1 MLHRTTTKWAS
12 LMNKKSGHSFP
23 IKFCTTYYSTV
34 QYNSASNLVISSIKE
49 NMSRINHLLRLAAL
63 ALVLL
68 SFSSTTTTT
77 TAFCPSTPYSKTVV
91 VSRRN
96 NNNNNHHHSNAVS
109 QAPPSLNRSFTQ
121 LFERKK
127 GEYKGTNDGTGR
139 GLIFQ
144 AFVLGICI
152 WLFTVPPEFRRTYF
166 CPADI
171 YCQEE
176 GSCQRECVTYD
187 QFFQNVGDYYKNGGG
202 IQWDFSI
209 DPKTKQVNQ
218 EKLDSIFQK

>member
-1 MLHRTTTKWAS
+1 MT
-12 LMNKKSGHSFP
+12 
-23 IKFCTTYYSTV
+23 
-34 QYNSASNLVISSIKE
+34 
-49 NMSRINHLLRLAAL
+49 RINHLLRLAAL

-109 QAPPSLNRSFTQ
+109 QAPPSLNRSSFTQ

-187 QFFQNVGDYYKNGGG
+187 QWFQNVGDYYKNGGG